1 MNLKGLL
8 ICARLVDQ
16 VGVDWWGFATPDGR
30 SLYATVAYLAPYV
43 DPAKSWPKRHIKDQK
58 RSDILPLLIEF
69 LERCDVPW
77 LHGLFDG
84 FSPKAL
90 PTSRITTKEAQQS
103 VAKFSKVQQS
113 CCPGLPTQGLPK
125 GSQGLL
131 GVWWG
136 LPGARINCNYV
147 SMCSFFCYCKL
158 SFLKSVE
165 SECMGALNESKCQ
178 VLYRNVYLSAICK
191 QTN

>member
-1 MNLKGLL
+1 MAPNRRNLAALNLYIAYSIMNLKGLL

-43 DPAKSWPKRHIKDQK
+43 DPAKPWPKRHIKDQK

-84 FSPKAL
+84 FSPRTL

-113 CCPGLPTQGLPK
+113 SAKLLPRTPHPGAPKGLPRAPWGVVGAPR
-125 GSQGLL
+125 GS
-131 GVWWG
+131 
-136 LPGARINCNYV
+136 N
-147 SMCSFFCYCKL
+147 
-158 SFLKSVE
+158 
-165 SECMGALNESKCQ
+165 
-178 VLYRNVYLSAICK
+178 
-191 QTN
+191 